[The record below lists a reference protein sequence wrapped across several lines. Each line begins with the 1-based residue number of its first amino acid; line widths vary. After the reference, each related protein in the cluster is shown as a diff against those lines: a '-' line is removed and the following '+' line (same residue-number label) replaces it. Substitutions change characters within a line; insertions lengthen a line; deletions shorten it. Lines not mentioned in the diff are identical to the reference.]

1 MPNVGCL
8 FLSLIALGVGVS
20 FILFPN
26 VLLEASRKLNRTL
39 TVLDERLIRY
49 RYVVG
54 LATRD
59 RHLVDPGRLPMNHEN
74 VSAAP
79 VGDPESISGESQVV
93 GPC

>member
-54 LATRD
+54 LASFAVSYGLFR
-59 RHLVDPGRLPMNHEN
+59 LAILLGR
-74 VSAAP
+74 
-79 VGDPESISGESQVV
+79 SG
-93 GPC
+93 